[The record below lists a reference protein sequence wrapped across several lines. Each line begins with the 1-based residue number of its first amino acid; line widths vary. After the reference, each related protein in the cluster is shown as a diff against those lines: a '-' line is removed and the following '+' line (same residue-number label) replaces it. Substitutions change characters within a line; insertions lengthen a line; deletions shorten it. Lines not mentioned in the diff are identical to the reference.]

1 MSEIDDIW
9 ERVRRGDH
17 GAFADWVRFCEP
29 GLRKRLRGFAPRV
42 DVESVVQEGLL
53 RMWVLAPTRTL
64 TGENAS
70 FRFALRLVRNLAL
83 SWLPREDRDDDG
95 PVVEV
100 PPPSPPDEG
109 LKQAIRICLAK
120 LPPKPREASLGRLR
134 VISDRDR
141 ARLLGMTI
149 NALHQNSVRARKLFW
164 KCLEGAGFSR
174 EEYST

>member
-9 ERVRRGDH
+9 ERVRNGDH
-17 GAFADWVRFCEP
+17 EAFADWVRFCEP
-29 GLRKRLRGFAPRV
+29 DLRKSLRSFASRV

-95 PVVEV
+95 PVVEGG
-100 PPPSPPDEG
+100 PPGPPNEG
-109 LKQAIRICLAK
+109 LMQAIRNCLDK
-120 LPPKPREASLGRLR
+120 LPPKPREAILGRLR
-134 VISDRDR
+134 GISDRDL
-141 ARLLGMTI
+141 ADLLGMTI
-149 NALHQNSVRARKLFW
+149 NPFHQNIVRARKLLW

-174 EEYST
+174 EEYSR